1 MSCYHPLIAAPS
13 GEKTKLGK
21 DKYKILGAAEDFE
34 EIRRNEVGI
43 LIPCGKCIG
52 CRLDYS
58 RRWADRMMLE
68 LETAGCGV
76 FLTLTYDNDNILWL
90 DDNESGEKVGTLV
103 KRDCQLF
110 MKRLRK
116 YYGDLSIR
124 FFLAGEYGDKTKRPH
139 YHCIFFGVSLI
150 NIGDC
155 IYFGKNELGQ
165 NYYTSENLT
174 RIWSKGHVLVANV
187 SWQTCAYVARY
198 ILSIIGVNGVCNLTT
213 HEVFILNVSPG
224 KTSST

>member
-13 GEKTKLGK
+13 GEKTSTGK
-21 DKYKILGAAEDFE
+21 DKYKILGKAEDFE

-43 LIPCGKCIG
+43 LIPCGNCIG

-68 LETAGCGV
+68 LETAKCGV
-76 FLTLTYDNDNILWL
+76 FLTLTYDNEHILWL

-110 MKRLRK
+110 MKSLRRH
-116 YYGDLSIR
+116 YGDIRIR
-124 FFLAGEYGDKTKRPH
+124 FFLSGEYGDKTKRPH
-139 YHCIFFGVSLI
+139 YHCILFGISLV

-155 IYFGKNELGQ
+155 VYFRKNELGQ
-165 NYYTSENLT
+165 NYYTSETLATNT
-174 RIWSKGHVLVANV
+174 
-187 SWQTCAYVARY
+187 
-198 ILSIIGVNGVCNLTT
+198 
-213 HEVFILNVSPG
+213 
-224 KTSST
+224 